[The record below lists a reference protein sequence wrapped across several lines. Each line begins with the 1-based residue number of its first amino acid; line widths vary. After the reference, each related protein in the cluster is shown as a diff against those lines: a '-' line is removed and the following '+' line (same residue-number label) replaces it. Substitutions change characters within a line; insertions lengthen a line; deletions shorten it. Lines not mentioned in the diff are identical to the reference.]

1 MQEKFDLS
9 YGITILDLQLIVLLM
24 CQLYVFLYPLV
35 CHDGFGASYTSA
47 FKLERLRAADVT
59 LDNIQSI
66 SSPCTTKSPKMLLR
80 SKGIQMN
87 WNLCV
92 FCQQETKENVH
103 ILQEKPAS
111 DRILTAAEY
120 DPILRTRLA
129 CVNVLM
135 AADSKHHSSCHVRAK
150 RQTDKI
156 RTSTVNGGD
165 TVLLFLCHEL
175 QQLASHDNILELADV
190 WERYCILANDADIHS
205 VTFDESKEYIQAT
218 VSARLDDVYE
228 II

>member
-1 MQEKFDLS
+1 
-9 YGITILDLQLIVLLM
+9 
-24 CQLYVFLYPLV
+24 
-35 CHDGFGASYTSA
+35 
-47 FKLERLRAADVT
+47 
-59 LDNIQSI
+59 
-66 SSPCTTKSPKMLLR
+66 
-80 SKGIQMN
+80 MN

-92 FCQQETKENVH
+92 FCQQETKEKVH
-103 ILQEKPAS
+103 ILQEKPVS
-111 DRILTAAEY
+111 DRILIAAEY

-129 CVNVLM
+129 CVNVLV
-135 AADSKHHSSCHVRAK
+135 AADGKHHSSCHVRAK

-190 WERYCILANDADIHS
+190 WERYCIVLDIPSPLMSRRSAFTQKLA
-205 VTFDESKEYIQAT
+205 
-218 VSARLDDVYE
+218 ARLDYVYK

>member
-59 LDNIQSI
+59 LDNIQST
-66 SSPCTTKSPKMLLR
+66 SSACTTQAPKILFR

-92 FCQQETKENVH
+92 FCQQETN
-103 ILQEKPAS
+103 LQMMPTS
-111 DRILTAAEY
+111 H
-120 DPILRTRLA
+120 LRK
-129 CVNVLM
+129 
-135 AADSKHHSSCHVRAK
+135 S
-150 RQTDKI
+150 
-156 RTSTVNGGD
+156 
-165 TVLLFLCHEL
+165 
-175 QQLASHDNILELADV
+175 
-190 WERYCILANDADIHS
+190 
-205 VTFDESKEYIQAT
+205 
-218 VSARLDDVYE
+218 
-228 II
+228 